1 MITTEDD
8 HRLVLCTC
16 PDQET
21 ALTIGER
28 LVEERLAACVSLVPG
43 LSSIYRWQ
51 GAIQRDPEVLL
62 LIKTTLARFDALSD
76 SLRRLHPYD
85 VPEIIA
91 LPITAGSRDYLSWVT
106 TCTQSDA

>member
-1 MITTEDD
+1 MMTESE

-16 PDQET
+16 PDQDT
-21 ALTIGER
+21 ALAIGGR

-43 LSSIYRWQ
+43 LTSIYRWQ

-62 LIKTTLARFDALSD
+62 LIKTTSVRFDVLSETL
-76 SLRRLHPYD
+76 SRLHPYD

-91 LPITAGSRDYLSWVT
+91 LPITAGSPDYLSWVT
-106 TCTQSDA
+106 TCTQPDA